1 MHEDAGVNLFARFR
15 HRLCKKIMIT
25 MEQIKELRD
34 ATGVSVM
41 QCKKALEEA
50 CGDTGKAILL
60 LRKKSGDVAS
70 KKAERELGSGTVA
83 CYIHNNH
90 SVGAMVI
97 LSSETDFVAKNQE
110 FRELAYNIA
119 MHVAATNPVYLK
131 KEDVPESEMK
141 KMTEVFEGEIPKDKP
156 KEIRGK
162 ILQGKIDDYLKTQVL
177 LEQPFIK
184 DENQT
189 IAGLILSAV
198 QKFGER
204 TEVAKFVRFVVA
216 R

>member
-1 MHEDAGVNLFARFR
+1 
-15 HRLCKKIMIT
+15 MIT
-25 MEQIKELRD
+25 TDQIKELRD

-50 CGDTGKAILL
+50 AGDMDKAILL

-70 KKAERELGSGTVA
+70 KKAERELGAGTVA
-83 CYIHNNH
+83 AYVHNNK

-97 LSSETDFVAKNQE
+97 LSCETDFVSKNEE
-110 FRELAYNIA
+110 FQKLAYDIA
-119 MHVAATNPVYLK
+119 MHVAATNPPYLK
-131 KEDVPESEMK
+131 REDVPEEEMK
-141 KMTEVFEGEIPKDKP
+141 KATEVLANEVPKDKP
-156 KEIRGK
+156 EEIRTK
-162 ILQGKIDDYLKTQVL
+162 ILQGKIDEFLKTKVL

-184 DENQT
+184 DESQT
-189 IAGLILSAV
+189 ISQLLQSAV

-204 TEVAKFVRFVVA
+204 TEVAKFARFTVA

>member
-1 MHEDAGVNLFARFR
+1 
-15 HRLCKKIMIT
+15 MIT
-25 MEQIKELRD
+25 TDQIKELRD

-50 CGDTGKAILL
+50 AGDMDKAILL

-70 KKAERELGSGTVA
+70 KKAERELGAGTVA
-83 CYIHNNH
+83 AYVHNNK

-97 LSSETDFVAKNQE
+97 LSSETDFVSKNEDFQK
-110 FRELAYNIA
+110 LAYDIA
-119 MHVAATNPVYLK
+119 MHVAATNPPYLR
-131 KEDVPESEMK
+131 KEDVPEEEIQK
-141 KMTEVFEGEIPKDKP
+141 VTEVLSNEVPKDKSE
-156 KEIRGK
+156 EIRTK
-162 ILQGKIDDYLKTQVL
+162 ILQGKIDDYLKTKVL

-184 DENQT
+184 DESQT
-189 IAGLILSAV
+189 IRQLLESAV

-204 TEVAKFVRFVVA
+204 TEVAKFARFIVA